1 MADEAQILVQSLVE
15 RAQSGDGGAFGE
27 LYEQFAPEI
36 FRYLLR
42 HLNGRR
48 ESAED
53 LTEEVFLKVLERLGS
68 YQFRGLPFSAWLY
81 RIARNHM
88 IDHLRSRPRQIISS
102 LDAAPEI
109 PEKRAEQVMDRS
121 LDRHELTYALE
132 RLTSD
137 QRHVV
142 TLRFLDGFTTAETA
156 EIMGKTEDA
165 VKKLQARGLVQ
176 LRRIIEQA
184 RRAEE
189 MPPVCAYG
197 SELNQVWTNLID
209 NAAQAMEGKGRLTIR
224 TEREGDMA
232 LVKITDNGPGI
243 PMEIKHRIFDPFFTT
258 KGVGIGTGLG
268 LDIVRRVVRHHGGN
282 IEVRSQPGETTFSVW
297 LPLEKS

>member
-1 MADEAQILVQSLVE
+1 MADDVQTLVE
-15 RAQSGDGGAFGE
+15 RAQAGDGGAFGE

-53 LTEEVFLKVLERLGS
+53 LTEEVFVKVLERLGS

-88 IDHLRSRPRQIISS
+88 IDHLRSRPRQIVSS
-102 LDAAPEI
+102 LDTAPEI
-109 PEKRAEQVMDRS
+109 PEKKAEQVMDRS
-121 LDRHELTYALE
+121 LDRHELAYALE

-137 QRHVV
+137 QRQVV
-142 TLRFLDGFTTAETA
+142 VLRFLDGFTTAETA

-176 LRRIIEQA
+176 LRRIIEQT
-184 RRAEE
+184 RRVEE
-189 MPPVCAYG
+189 TPMIATPA
-197 SELNQVWTNLID
+197 S
-209 NAAQAMEGKGRLTIR
+209 QATTGRLA
-224 TEREGDMA
+224 A
-232 LVKITDNGPGI
+232 LGAA
-243 PMEIKHRIFDPFFTT
+243 
-258 KGVGIGTGLG
+258 
-268 LDIVRRVVRHHGGN
+268 
-282 IEVRSQPGETTFSVW
+282 
-297 LPLEKS
+297 

>member
-1 MADEAQILVQSLVE
+1 MGDEVQSLVE

-27 LYEQFAPEI
+27 LYEQFSPEI

-53 LTEEVFLKVLERLGS
+53 LTEEVFLRS

-109 PEKRAEQVMDRS
+109 PEKKAELVMDRS
-121 LDRHELTYALE
+121 LDRHELSYALE

-184 RRAEE
+184 RRAEDA
-189 MPPVCAYG
+189 PPV
-197 SELNQVWTNLID
+197 
-209 NAAQAMEGKGRLTIR
+209 AAPVAATTQASRRLS
-224 TEREGDMA
+224 
-232 LVKITDNGPGI
+232 V
-243 PMEIKHRIFDPFFTT
+243 
-258 KGVGIGTGLG
+258 LG
-268 LDIVRRVVRHHGGN
+268 AA
-282 IEVRSQPGETTFSVW
+282 
-297 LPLEKS
+297 